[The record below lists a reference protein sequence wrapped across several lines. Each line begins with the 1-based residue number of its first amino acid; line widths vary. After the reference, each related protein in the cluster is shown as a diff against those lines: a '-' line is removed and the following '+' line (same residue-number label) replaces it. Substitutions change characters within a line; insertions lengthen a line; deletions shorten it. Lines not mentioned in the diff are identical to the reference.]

1 MTKILMLLLGGGAG
15 AVARYSLAG
24 FVSNIFPGLF
34 PAGTMLVN
42 LSGSFLIGFL
52 WGLTEIFNIS
62 PNIRTF
68 IFIGFLGSFT
78 TFSTFALESF
88 SLVRDNEKYF
98 ALINILLSNAGAI
111 ILVFLGF
118 FIAKAIGGN

>member
-1 MTKILMLLLGGGAG
+1 MIKVIMLVLGGGAG

-24 FVSNIFPGLF
+24 FISRIYPGLF
-34 PAGTMLVN
+34 PAGTMVVN
-42 LSGSFLIGFL
+42 LAGSFLIGLL
-52 WGLTEIFNIS
+52 WGFSEIFNIS
-62 PNIRTF
+62 PNTRTF

-78 TFSTFALESF
+78 TFSTFALESVN
-88 SLVRDNEKYF
+88 LIRDNEKWL
-98 ALINILLSNAGAI
+98 ALINIFLSNAAAI

>member
-24 FVSNIFPGLF
+24 FVSNIFPGFF
-34 PAGTMLVN
+34 PSGTMVVN
-42 LSGSFLIGFL
+42 LAGSFLIGLL
-52 WGLTEIFNIS
+52 WGFSEIFNIS
-62 PNIRTF
+62 PNTRTF

-88 SLVRDNEKYF
+88 NLIRDNEKWF
-98 ALINILLSNAGAI
+98 ALINILLSNAAAI

>member
-1 MTKILMLLLGGGAG
+1 MTKMLMLLLGGGAG

-24 FVSNIFPGLF
+24 FVSNIFPWLF

-52 WGLTEIFNIS
+52 WGFSEIFNIS

-88 SLVRDNEKYF
+88 NLIRENEKIF
-98 ALINILLSNAGAI
+98 ALINILLNNAGAI